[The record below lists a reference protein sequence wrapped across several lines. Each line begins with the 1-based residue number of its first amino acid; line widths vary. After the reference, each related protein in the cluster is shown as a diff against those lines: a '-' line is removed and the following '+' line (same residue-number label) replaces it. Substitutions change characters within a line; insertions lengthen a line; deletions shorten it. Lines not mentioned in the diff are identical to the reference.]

1 MNVTTSPANRSGDGP
16 EEIDRLLAAFYS
28 GEIPTP
34 WPDLRAPVVTAVHGR
49 GAGSLSAGR
58 MALAASVAAL
68 LAGGWY
74 LSGRLPMAPP
84 NPLSLDAGN
93 AVVPSDLRPGT
104 SPLPTP
110 PRRR

>member
-1 MNVTTSPANRSGDGP
+1 MNVTTSPANRPGDGP

-28 GEIPTP
+28 GEVPTP
-34 WPDLRAPVVTAVHGR
+34 WPDFRAPVVSVGR
-49 GAGSLSAGR
+49 RRGTGSLSAGR

-74 LSGRLPMAPP
+74 LSGRLPVAPP
-84 NPLSLDAGN
+84 NPLSLDSGN
-93 AVVPSDLRPGT
+93 AVVPSELRAGT
-104 SPLPTP
+104 SPLPAP